1 MDMHRTTDRRTFI
14 IDDSEKDIHR
24 QTDRGRTFIDDSGM
38 DMHRT
43 TEDVCSSTDGGCT
56 FIDDGRGSSG
66 TQPSRA
72 ESVVADAVLVWGER
86 EREYH
91 ADSFRADL
99 IRFFCSSSIIGIQG
113 ACASIVV

>member
-66 TQPSRA
+66 TQPSR
-72 ESVVADAVLVWGER
+72 VRRCGCCVGVGRER

-99 IRFFCSSSIIGIQG
+99 IRFFCSSSIIGIEG
-113 ACASIVV
+113 ACTSIVV